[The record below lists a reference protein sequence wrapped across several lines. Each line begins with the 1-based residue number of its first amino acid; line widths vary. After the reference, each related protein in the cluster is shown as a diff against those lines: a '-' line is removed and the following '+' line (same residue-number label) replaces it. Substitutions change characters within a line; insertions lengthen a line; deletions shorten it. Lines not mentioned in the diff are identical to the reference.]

1 MELFEINVFKIDLYD
16 PFHRVNSIGQESDQP
31 LEGKFRIPPCEAILV

>member
-1 MELFEINVFKIDLYD
+1 MELFEINVFKIYD

-31 LEGKFRIPPCEAILV
+31 LEGKFRIPPCKAILV